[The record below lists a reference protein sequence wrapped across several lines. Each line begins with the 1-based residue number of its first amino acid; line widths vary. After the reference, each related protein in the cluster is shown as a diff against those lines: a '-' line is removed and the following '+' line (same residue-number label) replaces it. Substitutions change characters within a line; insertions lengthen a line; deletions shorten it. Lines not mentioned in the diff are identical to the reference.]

1 MPYLLRVEL
10 PDVPGS
16 LGRVAGALGAVGAD
30 IQALEIVGHPADGRV
45 VDDILLE
52 LPGNTLPDSV
62 VTACHGLDDVT
73 VLWINHYHA
82 GGQLFLDLEVV
93 EELTRHRREAV
104 DRLVGMLPMAFR
116 VDWAAKVRRVAGEP
130 HVVLAT
136 AAAPATLPWADVA
149 EPTLVNDDST
159 TLGCV
164 VPLAADEILVMGR
177 AGGPTFLDSELARI
191 GHLVGL
197 AQSIER

>member
-1 MPYLLRVEL
+1 VPYLLRVEL

-16 LGRVAGALGAVGAD
+16 LGRVASALGAVGAD
-30 IQALEIVGHPADGRV
+30 IQALEIVGHPVHGRV

-52 LPGNTLPDSV
+52 LPSGTLPDAV
-62 VTACHGLDDVT
+62 VSTCHGLDQVR
-73 VLWINHYHA
+73 VLYVNHYHA
-82 GGQLFLDLEVV
+82 GGQLFMDLEVV

-116 VDWAAKVRRVAGEP
+116 VDWAAKVRRVNGEP

-136 AAAPATLPWADVA
+136 TAAPAELPWTDVT
-149 EPTLVNDDST
+149 EPAAVSDDSA

-164 VPLAADEILVMGR
+164 VPLSTDEILVMGR
-177 AGGPTFLDSELARI
+177 AGGPAFLDSEVARI
-191 GHLVGL
+191 RHLVGL
-197 AQSIER
+197 AQSIEG